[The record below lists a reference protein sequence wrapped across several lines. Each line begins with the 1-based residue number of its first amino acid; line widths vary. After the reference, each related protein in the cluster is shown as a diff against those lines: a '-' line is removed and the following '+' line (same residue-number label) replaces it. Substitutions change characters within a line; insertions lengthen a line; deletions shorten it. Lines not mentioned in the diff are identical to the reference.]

1 MRRSQPPRWILGSCL
16 LAASSL
22 WAVRGWAKDPHEGEP
37 VMTDDE
43 MGVRTEGA
51 HRFLLPKD
59 WPVERRDGH
68 LSPIT
73 VEAYLSMK
81 FSQVKRKFSETD
93 QRLDELERRLAALE
107 QDNKQLLRWM
117 RLMEERQQA
126 AQPKEEVTHGDTTQ
140 IPEAESPEAPNTP

>member
-1 MRRSQPPRWILGSCL
+1 MNEAQAPTPPGAGEGST
-16 LAASSL
+16 A
-22 WAVRGWAKDPHEGEP
+22 GHTEP
-37 VMTDDE
+37 SEPQGAEMITDDE
-43 MGVRTEGA
+43 MAVRTEGA

-81 FSQVKRKFSETD
+81 FRQIKHKFSQTD
-93 QRLDELERRLAALE
+93 QRLEELERRIAELE
-107 QDNKQLLRWM
+107 QDNKHLLKWM

-126 AQPKEEVTHGDTTQ
+126 AQQEKEVTHGESTKV
-140 IPEAESPEAPNTP
+140 PEAESPQAPSAP